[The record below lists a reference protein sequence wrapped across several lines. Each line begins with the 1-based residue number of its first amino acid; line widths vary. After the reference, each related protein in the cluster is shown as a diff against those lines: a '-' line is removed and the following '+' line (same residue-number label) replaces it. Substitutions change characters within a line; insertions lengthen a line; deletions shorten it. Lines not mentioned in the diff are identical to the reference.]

1 MTKTIYAGARL
12 DLDEKLEA
20 EAILKDMG
28 LTLANY
34 IHMMIAQLRINRSI
48 PALSQYP
55 TTLSPRS
62 AQIADAYIHGE
73 YADRGQTF
81 ATADEAIDALGI

>member
-12 DLDEKLEA
+12 PIDEKLEA

-34 IHMMIAQLRINRSI
+34 IHMMVAQLRINRSI

-55 TTLSPRS
+55 TSLSVNS
-62 AQIADAYIHGE
+62 ARVADAYTRGE
-73 YADRGQTF
+73 FVGKGQSF
-81 ATADEAIDALGI
+81 ATVDEAIDALGI

>member
-1 MTKTIYAGARL
+1 MTKTVYAGTRL
-12 DLDEKLEA
+12 TIDEKLEA

-34 IHMMIAQLRINRSI
+34 IHMMVAQLRINRSI

-55 TTLSPRS
+55 TTLSPHS
-62 AQIADAYIHGE
+62 AQIADAYMRGE
-73 YADRGQTF
+73 FVGKGQNF
-81 ATADEAIDALGI
+81 ATANEAIDALGI